1 MIAGNPKTKHCQCLR
16 HPLQSHCVK
25 AWLALAKGRRGHLSL
40 QPLGFADWQPLLAPW
55 HGRSCVVFLA
65 LAMDHHWTPTGLPPG
80 SGSRRRSVGSEVSM
94 VDLWTTNFGQPSPD
108 LSPQDHLE
116 LRSGFRLS
124 YAVAGPKLPHYLKKF
139 LLLAI
144 WSVHGL
150 LRSSNTSAF

>member
-1 MIAGNPKTKHCQCLR
+1 
-16 HPLQSHCVK
+16 
-25 AWLALAKGRRGHLSL
+25 
-40 QPLGFADWQPLLAPW
+40 
-55 HGRSCVVFLA
+55 
-65 LAMDHHWTPTGLPPG
+65 
-80 SGSRRRSVGSEVSM
+80 M

-150 LRSSNTSAF
+150 LRPRWALPKNPVDLKRQNDTLGRMGLYDCRHGH